1 MDLRFTDAENAFRE
15 DVRAFIRTAL
25 PAGLRAKV
33 RAGRRISRDETVA
46 WQKLL
51 NQQGYAVP
59 HWPVE
64 HGGRDWTPVQRYILR
79 EEMDCAPAP
88 PLIALGINLVAPV
101 IIAFGNDA
109 QKARF
114 LPPIANSDEW
124 WAQGFSE
131 PGAGSD
137 LASLRTSAR
146 CDGDHYIVS
155 GEKTWTSHA
164 QYADWIFCLVRT
176 DPAVAKQLGIS
187 FLLIDMRSPGVTLRP
202 LATIDDAP
210 PGRQEVNQIFFD
222 NVRVPVVNLVGE
234 ENRGWDYAKYL
245 LSNERTGSARVGISK
260 ERLRNLKRLAAV
272 DGKRPLLA
280 DAGFRARVLALE
292 VELQAHEMTTLRVLA
307 DEHLRGGNTANPL
320 SSMLKMRGTQIQQAV
335 SELYLEFAG
344 PNGMR
349 IPGDEALAA
358 PGPDADADADA
369 LQMMATNYFNW
380 RKLSIFGGSNE
391 IQHNI
396 LARSVLGL

>member
-176 DPAVAKQLGIS
+176 DPAVAKLIRAMMDDEITPTLHMPSGTDLDGYKSALIERFRNPALKHRTWQIAMDGSQKLPQRLLGTIRDRLKS
-187 FLLIDMRSPGVTLRP
+187 GAPIDRLALGVAGWMRYVSGTDEKGAPIDVRDP
-202 LATIDDAP
+202 LA
-210 PGRQEVNQIFFD
+210 
-222 NVRVPVVNLVGE
+222 
-234 ENRGWDYAKYL
+234 AKL
-245 LSNERTGSARVGISK
+245 ASVAAEAGPTAA
-260 ERLRNLKRLAAV
+260 RLAPA
-272 DGKRPLLA
+272 LLA
-280 DAGFRARVLALE
+280 MGEIFGTDLPVDPRFTTPVIAALE
-292 VELQAHEMTTLRVLA
+292 SL
-307 DEHLRGGNTANPL
+307 
-320 SSMLKMRGTQIQQAV
+320 
-335 SELYLEFAG
+335 FAKG
-344 PNGMR
+344 
-349 IPGDEALAA
+349 AA
-358 PGPDADADADA
+358 RTVASA
-369 LQMMATNYFNW
+369 
-380 RKLSIFGGSNE
+380 
-391 IQHNI
+391 
-396 LARSVLGL
+396 

>member
-15 DVRAFIRTAL
+15 EVRAFIRTAL
-25 PAGLRAKV
+25 PEGLRAKV
-33 RAGRRISRDETVA
+33 RAGRRISRDEIVA

-101 IIAFGNDA
+101 IIAFGNEA

-146 CDGDHYIVS
+146 RDGDHYVVN

-176 DPAVAKQLGIS
+176 DPVVAKQRGIS

-210 PGRQEVNQIFFD
+210 PGRQEVNQVFFD
-222 NVRVPVVNLVGE
+222 NVRVPVANLVGE

-280 DAGFRARVLALE
+280 DAAFRVRVLALE

-349 IPGDEALAA
+349 IPGDEALAE
-358 PGPDADADADA
+358 PSPDVEAGADA

>member
-349 IPGDEALAA
+349 IPGDEALAE
-358 PGPDADADADA
+358 PGPDADADS

>member
-1 MDLRFTDAENAFRE
+1 MDLRFTDTEVAFRE
-15 DVRAFIRTAL
+15 EVRAFIRTTL
-25 PAGLRAKV
+25 PAELRAKV
-33 RAGRRISRDETVA
+33 RAGHRITRDETVA

-51 NQQGYAVP
+51 HRAGYAVS

-64 HGGRDWTPVQRYILR
+64 HGGRDWSPIQRYILR
-79 EEMDCAPAP
+79 EEMDGAPAP
-88 PLIALGINLVAPV
+88 PLVGLGINLVAPI

-114 LPPIANSDEW
+114 LPPIASSDEW

-146 CDGDHYIVS
+146 REGDHYIVN
-155 GEKTWTSHA
+155 GEKTWTTYA

-176 DPAVAKQLGIS
+176 DATVAKQRGIS
-187 FLLIDMRSPGVTLRP
+187 FLLVDMRSPGVTLRP
-202 LATIDDAP
+202 LITIDDAP
-210 PGRQEVNQIFFD
+210 PGKHEVNQIFFD
-222 NVRVPVVNLVGE
+222 NVRVPVANLVGQ

-272 DGKRPLLA
+272 DGDRPLLA
-280 DAGFRARVLALE
+280 DAGFRARLVALE

-307 DEHLRGGNTANPL
+307 DEHLRGGTTPNPL

-344 PNGMR
+344 PDGLR
-349 IPGDEALAA
+349 VPDDDASTGPG
-358 PGPDADADADA
+358 ADLDP

-396 LARSVLGL
+396 LSRSVLGL

>member
-109 QKARF
+109 QKVRF

-202 LATIDDAP
+202 LVTIDDAP

-222 NVRVPVVNLVGE
+222 NVRVPVANLIGE

-307 DEHLRGGNTANPL
+307 DEHLRGGHTANPL

-349 IPGDEALAA
+349 SPGDEALAE
-358 PGPDADADADA
+358 PGPDADADS

>member
-1 MDLRFTDAENAFRE
+1 MDLRFTAAENTFRE
-15 DVRAFIRTAL
+15 EVRAFIRTSL
-25 PAGLRAKV
+25 SPAQCARV
-33 RAGRRISRDETVA
+33 RAGCRITRDETVA
-46 WQKLL
+46 WQKVLHRH
-51 NQQGYAVP
+51 GYAVP
-59 HWPVE
+59 HWPVAL
-64 HGGRDWTPVQRYILR
+64 GGRDWTAIQRYILR
-79 EEMDCAPAP
+79 EELDGAPAP
-88 PLIALGINLVAPV
+88 PLVGLGINLVAPV
-101 IIAFGNDA
+101 IIAFGDDA

-146 CDGDHYIVS
+146 RDGNHYIVN
-155 GEKTWTSHA
+155 GEKTWTSYA

-176 DPAVAKQLGIS
+176 DPGVAKQRGIS
-187 FLLIDMRSPGVTLRP
+187 FLLIDMRSDGVTLRP
-202 LATIDDAP
+202 LVTIDDAP
-210 PGRQEVNQIFFD
+210 AGKQEVNQIFFD
-222 NVRVPVVNLVGE
+222 NVQVPVANRVGE

-272 DGKRPLLA
+272 EGGRPLLA
-280 DAGFRARVLALE
+280 NPGFRGRLVALE
-292 VELQAHEMTTLRVLA
+292 VELQAHEVTTLRVLA
-307 DEHLRGGNTANPL
+307 DEHLRGGNSPNPL

-344 PNGMR
+344 PDGLR
-349 IPGDEALAA
+349 IHGD
-358 PGPDADADADA
+358 DDA
-369 LQMMATNYFNW
+369 LDDSDELDPLRMMATNYFNW

>member
-1 MDLRFTDAENAFRE
+1 MDLRFTDTENAFRDE
-15 DVRAFIRTAL
+15 VRAFIRTTL
-25 PAGLRAKV
+25 PAQLRAKV
-33 RAGRRISRDETVA
+33 RAGHRITRDETVA

-51 NQQGYAVP
+51 HRQGYAVP

-64 HGGRDWTPVQRYILR
+64 HGGRDWSPIQRYILR
-79 EEMDCAPAP
+79 EEMDGAPAP
-88 PLIALGINLVAPV
+88 PLVGLGINLVAPI

-114 LPPIANSDEW
+114 LPPIASSDEW

-137 LASLRTSAR
+137 LASLRTAAR
-146 CDGDHYIVS
+146 REGDHYIVN
-155 GEKTWTSHA
+155 GEKTWTTYA
-164 QYADWIFCLVRT
+164 QHADWIFCLVRT
-176 DPAVAKQLGIS
+176 DATVAKQRGIS

-202 LATIDDAP
+202 LITIDDAP
-210 PGRQEVNQIFFD
+210 PGKHEVNQIFFD
-222 NVRVPVVNLVGE
+222 NVRVPVANLVGQ

-272 DGKRPLLA
+272 DGDRPLLA
-280 DAGFRARVLALE
+280 DPGFRARLVALE

-307 DEHLRGGNTANPL
+307 DEHLRGGTTPNPL

-344 PNGMR
+344 PDGLR
-349 IPGDEALAA
+349 VPDDHASTGPGVD
-358 PGPDADADADA
+358 PDP

>member
-15 DVRAFIRTAL
+15 DVRAFIRTTL

-176 DPAVAKQLGIS
+176 DPAVAKQRGIS

-202 LATIDDAP
+202 LVTIDDAP

-222 NVRVPVVNLVGE
+222 NVRVPVANLIGE

-307 DEHLRGGNTANPL
+307 DEHLRGGHTANPL

-349 IPGDEALAA
+349 IPGDEALAE
-358 PGPDADADADA
+358 PGPDADADS

>member
-15 DVRAFIRTAL
+15 DVRAFIRTTL

-176 DPAVAKQLGIS
+176 DPAVAKQRGIS

-202 LATIDDAP
+202 LVTIDDAP

-222 NVRVPVVNLVGE
+222 NVRVPVANLIGE

-349 IPGDEALAA
+349 IPGDEALAE
-358 PGPDADADADA
+358 PGPDADADS

>member
-15 DVRAFIRTAL
+15 DVRAFIRTTL

-109 QKARF
+109 QKVRF

-176 DPAVAKQLGIS
+176 DPAVAKQRGIS

-349 IPGDEALAA
+349 SPGDEALAE
-358 PGPDADADADA
+358 PGPDADADS

>member
-15 DVRAFIRTAL
+15 EVRAFIRKAL
-25 PAGLRAKV
+25 PEGLRAKV
-33 RAGRRISRDETVA
+33 RAGRRISRDEIVA

-146 CDGDHYIVS
+146 RDGDHYIVN

-176 DPAVAKQLGIS
+176 DPAVAKQRGIS

-210 PGRQEVNQIFFD
+210 PGRQEVNQVFFD
-222 NVRVPVVNLVGE
+222 NVRVPAANLVGE
-234 ENRGWDYAKYL
+234 ENCGWDYAKYL

-280 DAGFRARVLALE
+280 DAAFRARVLALE
-292 VELQAHEMTTLRVLA
+292 VELQAHEMTTLRVVA
-307 DEHLRGGNTANPL
+307 DEHLRGGNTPNPL

-349 IPGDEALAA
+349 VPGGEALVE
-358 PGPDADADADA
+358 PGPDSGAGADA
-369 LQMMATNYFNW
+369 LEMMATNYFNW

>member
-88 PLIALGINLVAPV
+88 PMIALGINLVAPV

-222 NVRVPVVNLVGE
+222 NVRVPVANLVGE

-292 VELQAHEMTTLRVLA
+292 EELQAHEMTTQRVLA

-358 PGPDADADADA
+358 PGPDADADA

>member
-164 QYADWIFCLVRT
+164 QYADWIFCLVYT